1 MKEKTNVREALV
13 LVPLMI
19 LFASFIG
26 VTLCSMI
33 YMAKDNNYDNMINQY
48 FNISKELYGKLIYLH
63 VSKELLVNGMNLC
76 SLAFLFGNFM
86 LVWQISS
93 AREKKRR
100 RGLLI
105 AGGVYLL
112 LQAVAYN
119 TVLQQSLYFGKMGFL
134 PDSRIFRKIYGGFHH
149 VTVIGNFLMLII
161 GCGFIFLSDLRKK
174 QVPELLRVKRAIFL
188 TQISLVG
195 LYFYMFFSLPD
206 SFLWMSRSTGY
217 ISYHSLK
224 MAPYMNGM
232 RAVIWLILLFL
243 IILFYNMYRY
253 QLMRE
258 RVSQEEYVFSSIIA
272 SSEIS
277 TRAFSHYVK
286 NELLG
291 IMAEVE
297 ALSAKEEEPV
307 RELENIRKSCQE
319 VYDRLNTLQ
328 KNSNRIVLNQ
338 SRQNLAEVIQ
348 SAVEE
353 NRAMLEKT
361 DCRILYEKSQKKV
374 EVFLD
379 SGYMKE
385 VFRNIF
391 CNAMEAMRESHG
403 EKRVFVELK
412 VYDEEAEIAIKDTG
426 PGLSESIINRL
437 FDPFVSTKSTKLNWG
452 IGLSFCKR
460 IINSHRGRITAENG
474 ELGAEFHIYL
484 PLIGE
489 VPDGK

>member
-13 LVPLMI
+13 PLLI

-33 YMAKDNNYDNMINQY
+33 FMAKDNNYDNMINQY
-48 FNISKELYGKLIYLH
+48 FNIGKELYGKLIYLH
-63 VSKELLVNGMNLC
+63 ISKGALVNGMNLC

-93 AREKKRR
+93 AKEKKRR
-100 RGLLI
+100 KGLLT
-105 AGGVYLL
+105 AASVYLL
-112 LQAVAYN
+112 LQAVVYN
-119 TVLQQSLYFGKMGFL
+119 TVFQRLLYFGKMGFL
-134 PDSRIFRKIYGGFHH
+134 PDPRIFRKIYGGFHY
-149 VTVIGNFLMLII
+149 VTVFGNFLMLIM

-174 QVPELLRVKRAIFL
+174 QIPELLRVKRAIFL
-188 TQISLVG
+188 TQISLAG

-224 MAPYMNGM
+224 MAPYVGGM

-291 IMAEVE
+291 IMAEAE
-297 ALSAKEEEPV
+297 TLSAKEKEPV
-307 RELENIRKSCQE
+307 KELENIQKSCQE
-319 VYDRLNTLQ
+319 VYDRLNELQ

-353 NRAMLEKT
+353 NKAMMEKEG
-361 DCRILYEKSQKKV
+361 CQILYEKPLKKA

-379 SGYMKE
+379 PGYMKE

-391 CNAMEAMRESHG
+391 CNAMEAMEESRRE
-403 EKRVFVELK
+403 KKVFVELK
-412 VYDEEAEIAIKDTG
+412 IYDEEVEIIIKDTG
-426 PGLSESIINRL
+426 PGLSESISNRL
-437 FDPFVSTKSTKLNWG
+437 FNPFVSTKSTKQNWG
-452 IGLSFCKR
+452 IGLSFCRR
-460 IINSHRGRITAENG
+460 IIISHRGRITAENG
-474 ELGAEFHIYL
+474 EQGAEFHIYL

-489 VPDGK
+489 VSDGK

>member
-13 LVPLMI
+13 PLLI

-33 YMAKDNNYDNMINQY
+33 FMAKDNNYDNMINQY
-48 FNISKELYGKLIYLH
+48 FNISKELYAKLIYLH
-63 VSKELLVNGMNLC
+63 VSKETLINGMNLC

-93 AREKKRR
+93 TKEKKKR

-105 AGGVYLL
+105 AASVYLL

-119 TVLQQSLYFGKMGFL
+119 TGFQRSLYFGDMGFL
-134 PDSRIFRKIYGGFHH
+134 PNPRIFRRIYGTFHYI
-149 VTVIGNFLMLII
+149 TVIGNFLMLII
-161 GCGFIFLSDLRKK
+161 GCGFLFLTDLRKK
-174 QVPELLRVKRAIFL
+174 QIPELLRVKRAIFL
-188 TQISLVG
+188 TQISLAG

-224 MAPYMNGM
+224 IAPYVNGM

-291 IMAEVE
+291 IMAEAE
-297 ALSAKEEEPV
+297 ALSAKEKESV

-319 VYDRLNTLQ
+319 VYDRLNKLQ

-338 SRQNLAEVIQ
+338 SRQNLVEVIQ

-353 NRAMLEKT
+353 NRAMLEKEG
-361 DCRILYEKSQKKV
+361 CHIFYEKPQKRV

-379 SGYMKE
+379 PGYMKE

-391 CNAMEAMRESHG
+391 CNAMEAMEESRE
-403 EKRVFVELK
+403 EKKVFVMLK
-412 VYDEEAEIAIKDTG
+412 IYDEEAEIVIKDTG
-426 PGLSESIINRL
+426 PGLSESIRNRL
-437 FDPFVSTKSTKLNWG
+437 FNPFVSTKSTKQNWG

-460 IINSHRGRITAENG
+460 IITSHRGRITAENG

-489 VPDGK
+489 GADGK